1 MIQNAQDP
9 PVSQKRLIAFV
20 VLTHVQGFLSMSK
33 GIGKLICALF
43 ACFALS
49 SCGGGGGDSGDGL
62 KNNDTPPPANALSDI
77 PALMD
82 YYKVPGVSIAL
93 IKDFQIERL
102 LVYGVRNRTSGEL
115 VTAETPF
122 QAGSISKSVAAVA
135 ALRLAQDGRLLLD
148 EDINNALTS
157 WKLPDNSFTAIQKAT
172 PRMLLNHTAG
182 TTVHGFDGYL
192 NTDPQQYRR
201 PAQRAA

>member
-1 MIQNAQDP
+1 
-9 PVSQKRLIAFV
+9 
-20 VLTHVQGFLSMSK
+20 MSK

-102 LVYGVRNRTSGEL
+102 LVYGVRNRTGGEL

-192 NTDPQQYRR
+192 NTDPLPSLIQVLNS
-201 PAQRAA
+201 PTGLKHS

>member
-1 MIQNAQDP
+1 MFKDFP
-9 PVSQKRLIAFV
+9 
-20 VLTHVQGFLSMSK
+20 SMSK

-49 SCGGGGGDSGDGL
+49 SCGGDSSDSV
-62 KNNDTPPPANALSDI
+62 KNYDNPPPANALSDI

-102 LVYGVRNRTSGEL
+102 LVYGVRNRTTGEL
-115 VTAETPF
+115 VTVETPF
-122 QAGSISKSVAAVA
+122 QAGSLSKSVAAVA
-135 ALRLAQDGRLLLD
+135 VLRLAQDGRLFLD

-172 PRMLLNHTAG
+172 ARMLLNHTAG

-192 NTDPQQYRR
+192 NTDPLPSLIQVLNGAQLRR
-201 PAQRAA
+201 IWRCS